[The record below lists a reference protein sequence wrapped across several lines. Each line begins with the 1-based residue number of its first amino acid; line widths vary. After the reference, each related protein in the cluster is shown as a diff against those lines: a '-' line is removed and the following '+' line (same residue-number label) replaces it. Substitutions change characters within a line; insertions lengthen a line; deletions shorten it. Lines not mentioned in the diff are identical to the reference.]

1 MADCFLN
8 RYNSTS
14 NQNVNLAMW
23 EHSSGA
29 DGYLVD
35 GDGYVGN
42 ITSEYIYIGINK
54 PFKYTQS
61 FEIVI
66 NFVINSLPTRSQVLF
81 GSRVKSAQGFFK
93 APSFELEPNAIWAG
107 LSYTG
112 TKWDNN
118 IMISDFEYEINK
130 DYYLKYSHNVTS
142 KILKLEISYDG
153 VTWTTLSELTDVSI
167 GYQGKSNEYLEIGG
181 VAQSSAH
188 YFSCGKINLFRSYI
202 LTDDELFWGIK
213 YN

>member
-23 EHSSGA
+23 EHSSGTS
-29 DGYLVD
+29 GYLVD
-35 GDGYVGN
+35 GDGYVRN
-42 ITSEYIYIGINK
+42 FSSSVYIGINK

-66 NFVINSLPTRSQVLF
+66 NFVINSLPTRANVLF
-81 GSRVKSAQGFFK
+81 GSSYNFYK
-93 APSFELEPNAIWAG
+93 APSLELQNNAIWAG

-112 TKWDNN
+112 TTWDNS
-118 IMISDFEYEINK
+118 IRISNFEYEINK

-167 GYQGKSNEYLEIGG
+167 GYQGESNEYLEIGG
-181 VAQSSAH
+181 IAQSLAH

-202 LTDDELFWGIK
+202 LTDDELFWGVK
-213 YN
+213 YK

>member
-14 NQNVNLAMW
+14 NQNINLAMW
-23 EHSSGA
+23 EHSSGTS
-29 DGYLVD
+29 GYLVD
-35 GDGYVGN
+35 GDGYVRN
-42 ITSEYIYIGINK
+42 FSSSVYIGINK

-66 NFVINSLPTRSQVLF
+66 NFVIDSLPTRSNVLF
-81 GSRVKSAQGFFK
+81 GSSVYSDFFK
-93 APSFELEPNAIWAG
+93 APSFEIQSNAIWAG

-112 TKWDNN
+112 TQWDNN
-118 IMISDFEYEINK
+118 IEISDFEYEINK
-130 DYYLKYSHNVTS
+130 DYYLKYSHNVIS

-153 VTWTTLSELTDVSI
+153 KTWTTLSELTDVSI

-181 VAQSSAH
+181 VARSSNH

-202 LTDDELFWGIK
+202 LTDDELFWGVQ
-213 YN
+213 YR

>member
-14 NQNVNLAMW
+14 NQNINLAMW

-42 ITSEYIYIGINK
+42 ITSGDIYIGINK

-66 NFVINSLPTRSQVLF
+66 NFVIDSLPTRSNVLF
-81 GSRVKSAQGFFK
+81 GSSVYSGFFK
-93 APSFELEPNAIWAG
+93 APSFELQSNSIWAG

-112 TKWDNN
+112 TTWDKS
-118 IMISDFEYEINK
+118 IAISDFAFEINK

-142 KILKLEISYDG
+142 QILKLEISYDG
-153 VTWTTLSELTDVSI
+153 ETWTPLSELTNVSI
-167 GYQGKSNEYLEIGG
+167 GYQGGSNEYLEIGG
-181 VAQSSAH
+181 VAQSSNH
-188 YFSCGKINLFRSYI
+188 YFRCGKINLFRSYI
-202 LTDDELFWGIK
+202 LTDDELFWGVQYK
-213 YN
+213 

>member
-14 NQNVNLAMW
+14 NQNINLAMW
-23 EHSSGA
+23 EHSSGSS
-29 DGYLVD
+29 GYLVD
-35 GDGYVGN
+35 GDGYVRN
-42 ITSEYIYIGINK
+42 FSSSVYIGINK

-66 NFVINSLPTRSQVLF
+66 NFVINSLPTRSNVLF
-81 GSRVKSAQGFFK
+81 GSSYNFYK
-93 APSFELEPNAIWAG
+93 APSLELQNNAIWAG
-107 LSYTG
+107 LSYAG
-112 TKWDNN
+112 TAWDNS
-118 IMISDFEYEINK
+118 IAISDFEFEINK

-153 VTWTTLSELTDVSI
+153 VTWTTLSELTDVPI

-181 VAQSSAH
+181 ISESLDH
-188 YFSCGKINLFRSYI
+188 CFRCGKINLFRSYI
-202 LTDDELFWGIK
+202 LTDDELFWGVQ
-213 YN
+213 YG

>member
-14 NQNVNLAMW
+14 NQNINLAMW
-23 EHSSGA
+23 EHSSGS

-35 GDGYVGN
+35 SDGYVSN
-42 ITSEYIYIGINK
+42 FYSNRYIGINK

-66 NFVINSLPTRSQVLF
+66 NFVIDSLPTRSNALF
-81 GSRVKSAQGFFK
+81 GSSVNSPSGFYK
-93 APSFELEPNAIWAG
+93 APSFELGSNVIWAG

-112 TKWDNN
+112 TTWDKG
-118 IMISDFEYEINK
+118 IAISDFAFEINK

-142 KILKLEISYDG
+142 QILKLEISYDG
-153 VTWTTLSELTDVSI
+153 ETWTPLSELTDVFI
-167 GYQGKSNEYLEIGG
+167 GYQGGSNEYLEIGG
-181 VAQSSAH
+181 VAQSSNH
-188 YFSCGKINLFRSYI
+188 YFRCGKINLFRSYI
-202 LTDDELFWGIK
+202 LTDDELFWGVQ
-213 YN
+213 YE

>member
-14 NQNVNLAMW
+14 NQNINLAMW
-23 EHSSGA
+23 EHSSGS

-35 GDGYVGN
+35 GDGYVSN
-42 ITSEYIYIGINK
+42 ITSGSIYVGINK

-66 NFVINSLPTRSQVLF
+66 NFVIDSLPTRSNVLF
-81 GSRVKSAQGFFK
+81 GSCVDSSSGFFK
-93 APSFELEPNAIWAG
+93 APSFELQSNSIWAG

-112 TKWDNN
+112 TIWDKSIAIPN
-118 IMISDFEYEINK
+118 FAFEINK

-142 KILKLEISYDG
+142 QILKLDISYDG

-167 GYQGKSNEYLEIGG
+167 GYQGGSNEYLEIGG
-181 VAQSSAH
+181 VAQSSNH

-202 LTDDELFWGIK
+202 LTDDELFWGAK
-213 YN
+213 YK

>member
-14 NQNVNLAMW
+14 NQNVNLTMW
-23 EHSSGA
+23 EHSSGSN
-29 DGYLVD
+29 GYLVD
-35 GDGYVGN
+35 GDGYVSN
-42 ITSEYIYIGINK
+42 FSSSVYIGINK

-66 NFVINSLPTRSQVLF
+66 NFIIDSLPTSAKSEVLF
-81 GSRVKSAQGFFK
+81 GSSYNFYK
-93 APSFELEPNAIWAG
+93 APSLELQNNAIWAG

-112 TKWDNN
+112 TQWDKS
-118 IMISDFEYEINK
+118 IAISDFKFEINK
-130 DYYLKYSHNVTS
+130 NYYLKYSHNVTS
-142 KILKLEISYDG
+142 KILKLELSYDG
-153 VTWTTLSELTDVSI
+153 VTWTTLSELTDVPI

-181 VAQSSAH
+181 ISKSESH

-202 LTDDELFWGIK
+202 LTDDELFWGVQ
-213 YN
+213 YG

>member
-14 NQNVNLAMW
+14 NQNINLAMW
-23 EHSSGA
+23 EHSSGSS
-29 DGYLVD
+29 GYLVD
-35 GDGYVGN
+35 GDGYVRN
-42 ITSEYIYIGINK
+42 FSSSIYIGINK

-66 NFVINSLPTRSQVLF
+66 NFVIDSLPTRSNVLF
-81 GSRVKSAQGFFK
+81 GSSYDFYK
-93 APSFELEPNAIWAG
+93 APSLELQNNAIWAG

-112 TKWDNN
+112 TTWDNS
-118 IMISDFEYEINK
+118 IRISDFKFEINK

-142 KILKLEISYDG
+142 QILKLEISYDG
-153 VTWTTLSELTDVSI
+153 VAWTTLSELTDVSI

-181 VAQSSAH
+181 VSESSNH

-202 LTDDELFWGIK
+202 LTDDKLFWGVQ
-213 YN
+213 YG